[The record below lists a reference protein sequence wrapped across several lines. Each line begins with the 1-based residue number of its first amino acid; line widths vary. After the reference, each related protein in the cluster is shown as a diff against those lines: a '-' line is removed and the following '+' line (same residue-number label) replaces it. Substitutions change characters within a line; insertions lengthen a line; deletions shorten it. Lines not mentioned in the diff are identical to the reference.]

1 MKYHVQEMCRRKAM
15 STQKQLA
22 LVAMMFVLLNMFFG
36 GACDGT
42 GTAGGPRP
50 PCNPG
55 EDPVKDDCIVCP
67 PASPATPAPAAPAW
81 ERQIDAGKN
90 AEVIQDTTTVIKA
103 GKVAPEYAQA
113 LLYRG
118 VAKSRLGE
126 LKDARDDLASAQSL
140 TGQMSKDERTL
151 LFRTQMVVL
160 AKLGDN
166 DGANQAFKNALDV
179 AAEDQKDAIR
189 KEYDALKLQ

>member
-1 MKYHVQEMCRRKAM
+1 M

-22 LVAMMFVLLNMFFG
+22 LVAMMFVSLNMFFG
-36 GACDGT
+36 NACDGL
-42 GTAGGPRP
+42 PC
-50 PCNPG
+50 CNPG
-55 EDPVKDDCIVCP
+55 QNPDDDDCTMCP
-67 PASPATPAPAAPAW
+67 PVTPAAPAW
-81 ERQIDAGKN
+81 QSQIDAGKN
-90 AEVIQDTTTVIKA
+90 AEVIQDTTTVIEA
-103 GKVAPEYAQA
+103 GKEAPDYAQA

-126 LKDARDDLASAQSL
+126 LKDARDDLASAQGL
-140 TGQMSKDERTL
+140 TGQMSKDEQAL

-179 AAEDQKDAIR
+179 APEEQMDAIR